1 MKIQCDVCDKGEA
14 TIFCAADEAALCDD
28 CDRRVHHANKLA
40 NKHTRYSLLHP
51 PFKESPLC
59 DICQERRAL
68 LFCQEDRAILC
79 RECDVPIHRSNEHT
93 QKHNRFLL
101 TGVKLSSSSPPNQ
114 ASSSSSALSTDMK
127 ISRSSAKRQN
137 CPPSSVSTAERS
149 LPLGAYQ
156 DENHTSDAGSISTSS
171 ISEYLMETLP
181 GWHVD
186 EFLDPSSTA
195 SNGYCK
201 TFDHMLPVVDP
212 DLVTDTSSSAS
223 KDFANYSPKFLI
235 NSLIYLSTSLRLKVL
250 FFMAWI
256 SKRRQGATDSSRNR
270 VMMVFFMEAHI
281 SIPSLIIL
289 RLFGNSFES
298 TTLLQFVDVLSAMFY
313 FIFFPSLY

>member
-1 MKIQCDVCDKGEA
+1 MKIQCDVCGKEEA
-14 TIFCAADEAALCDD
+14 TIFCAADEATLCDG

-40 NKHTRYSLLHP
+40 SKHMRYSLLHP
-51 PFKESPLC
+51 TFKESPLC

-101 TGVKLSSSSPPNQ
+101 TGVKLSASSSSNQ

-127 ISRSSAKRQN
+127 SSRSSAKRQN

-156 DENHTSDAGSISTSS
+156 DENHTRDAGSVSTSS

-201 TFDHMLPVVDP
+201 TFDHMLPVADP
-212 DLVTDTSSSAS
+212 DFGSGHELLCLERFCKLLPPSSS
-223 KDFANYSPKFLI
+223 
-235 NSLIYLSTSLRLKVL
+235 
-250 FFMAWI
+250 
-256 SKRRQGATDSSRNR
+256 
-270 VMMVFFMEAHI
+270 
-281 SIPSLIIL
+281 SIPSPLQAQGPFFHGIMDQQEKAK
-289 RLFGNSFES
+289 GNR
-298 TTLLQFVDVLSAMFY
+298 
-313 FIFFPSLY
+313 FIKKQSDDGCLYGSSYQHPFSHNSQAFWQ

>member
-1 MKIQCDVCDKGEA
+1 MIQSKFQKVGYLSFFSRNLHSVRCRTPWKQLQRNLDTSFMLKTQRSDSSSI
-14 TIFCAADEAALCDD
+14 IFSNFI
-28 CDRRVHHANKLA
+28 V
-40 NKHTRYSLLHP
+40 
-51 PFKESPLC
+51 FF
-59 DICQERRAL
+59 QERRAL

-101 TGVKLSSSSPPNQ
+101 TGVKLSASSSSNQ

-127 ISRSSAKRQN
+127 SSRSSAKRQN
-137 CPPSSVSTAERS
+137 CPPSSLLTAERS

-195 SNGYCK
+195 SNVYCK
-201 TFDHMLPVVDP
+201 VCLH
-212 DLVTDTSSSAS
+212 SWSIRS
-223 KDFANYSPKFLI
+223 
-235 NSLIYLSTSLRLKVL
+235 
-250 FFMAWI
+250 I
-256 SKRRQGATDSSRNR
+256 S
-270 VMMVFFMEAHI
+270 
-281 SIPSLIIL
+281 
-289 RLFGNSFES
+289 
-298 TTLLQFVDVLSAMFY
+298 Y
-313 FIFFPSLY
+313 

>member
-14 TIFCAADEAALCDD
+14 TIFCVADEAALCDD

-223 KDFANYSPKFLI
+223 KDFANYSPQVPHQFPHLSLHLSQAQGPFFHGMDQQEKARSNRFINKQSDDGFLYGSSHQHPFSH
-235 NSLIYLSTSLRLKVL
+235 NSQA
-250 FFMAWI
+250 FW
-256 SKRRQGATDSSRNR
+256 Q
-270 VMMVFFMEAHI
+270 
-281 SIPSLIIL
+281 
-289 RLFGNSFES
+289 
-298 TTLLQFVDVLSAMFY
+298 
-313 FIFFPSLY
+313 

>member
-1 MKIQCDVCDKGEA
+1 MKIQCDVCGKEEA

-40 NKHTRYSLLHP
+40 SKHMRYSLLHP
-51 PFKESPLC
+51 TFKESPLC

-101 TGVKLSSSSPPNQ
+101 TGVKLSASSSSNQ

-127 ISRSSAKRQN
+127 SSRSSAKRQN

-195 SNGYCK
+195 SNVY
-201 TFDHMLPVVDP
+201 
-212 DLVTDTSSSAS
+212 
-223 KDFANYSPKFLI
+223 
-235 NSLIYLSTSLRLKVL
+235 
-250 FFMAWI
+250 
-256 SKRRQGATDSSRNR
+256 
-270 VMMVFFMEAHI
+270 
-281 SIPSLIIL
+281 
-289 RLFGNSFES
+289 
-298 TTLLQFVDVLSAMFY
+298 Y
-313 FIFFPSLY
+313 F